1 MSIVVFVEAPVG
13 MMELLSVVNRTLMRG
28 FVDI

>member
-1 MSIVVFVEAPVG
+1 MSIVVCAEAPVG